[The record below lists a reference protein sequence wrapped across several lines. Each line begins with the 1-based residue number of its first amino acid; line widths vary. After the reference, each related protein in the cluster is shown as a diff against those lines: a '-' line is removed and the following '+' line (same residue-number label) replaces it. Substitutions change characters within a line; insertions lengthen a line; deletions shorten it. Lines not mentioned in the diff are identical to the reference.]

1 MRVDFFSRRIS
12 FTEYTC
18 ILYCYYHKYRT
29 RLEKAAEGIE
39 KKFDQTQKDIQILQQ
54 RIAQLSTGGGG
65 GATAESA

>member
-1 MRVDFFSRRIS
+1 M
-12 FTEYTC
+12 C
-18 ILYCYYHKYRT
+18 ILYYTYHKYRT

-65 GATAESA
+65 GATADSA